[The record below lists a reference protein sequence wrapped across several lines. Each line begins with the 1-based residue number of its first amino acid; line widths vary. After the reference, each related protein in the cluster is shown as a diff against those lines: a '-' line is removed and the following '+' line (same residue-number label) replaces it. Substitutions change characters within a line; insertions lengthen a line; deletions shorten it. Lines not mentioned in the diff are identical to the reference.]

1 MAVSPENAWET
12 ELLRLSEL
20 GFALYNERLRGLLDP
35 EHNGQTVAIHLE
47 SGDYAVAANS
57 PAALR
62 ALRVRRPA
70 GKVMTMTIGPEKPDP
85 ALDRTLGPAATVEK
99 R

>member
-1 MAVSPENAWET
+1 MAVSPQRAWET
-12 ELLRLSEL
+12 ELHRLSEL
-20 GFALYNERLRGLLDP
+20 GFALYNERLKGILEP

-62 ALRVRRPA
+62 TVRGRQPS
-70 GKVMTMTIGPEKPDP
+70 GKVMTMTVGPEKPHP
-85 ALDRTLGPAATVEK
+85 ALDRILGPPATVEQQ
-99 R
+99 